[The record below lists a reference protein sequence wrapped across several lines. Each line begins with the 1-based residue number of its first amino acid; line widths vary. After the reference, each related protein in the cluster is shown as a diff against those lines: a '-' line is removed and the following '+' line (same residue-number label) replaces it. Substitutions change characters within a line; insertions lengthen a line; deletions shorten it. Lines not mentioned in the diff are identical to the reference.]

1 MANANTQ
8 GFGLRPA
15 MRVGNTPAIQGQ
27 SKYEIDA
34 GETNAIYNG
43 EPVKVDISASTG
55 GYIVTAAAG
64 TAMVGT
70 LNGVTYTDA
79 TSKKPTFSN
88 YFPTGTTPANSEDVQ
103 AFVNDDPFQEYIV
116 ATDATLGG
124 TVALRQSKIG
134 QTYATTAAAGSTSTG
149 LSSVQISIATA
160 ALTAKQLRIV
170 RIAEDPENEDQT
182 AANCSVIVKVNLH
195 QYLVG
200 SLATGI

>member
-1 MANANTQ
+1 MANKNSQ
-8 GFGLRPA
+8 GFGLKMA

-27 SKYEIDA
+27 SKYQIDA
-34 GETNAIYNG
+34 GHGANIFQG
-43 EPVKVDISASTG
+43 EPVKVNIHAATG
-55 GYIVTAAAG
+55 GYITTAAAG

-70 LNGVTYTDA
+70 LNGVTFTDA

-88 YFPTGTTPANSEDVQ
+88 FFPTGTTPANSEDVT

-149 LSSVQISIATA
+149 LSSVQVSIGTA

-170 RIAEDPENEDQT
+170 RIAEDPENQDQT

>member
-34 GETNAIYNG
+34 GESNAIYNG
-43 EPVKVDISASTG
+43 EPVKVDISTSTG

-88 YFPTGTTPANSEDVQ
+88 FFPTGTTPANSEDVT

>member
-1 MANANTQ
+1 MT
-8 GFGLRPA
+8 
-15 MRVGNTPAIQGQ
+15 
-27 SKYEIDA
+27 
-34 GETNAIYNG
+34 
-43 EPVKVDISASTG
+43 
-55 GYIVTAAAG
+55 
-64 TAMVGT
+64 
-70 LNGVTYTDA
+70 
-79 TSKKPTFSN
+79 
-88 YFPTGTTPANSEDVQ
+88 

>member
-34 GETNAIYNG
+34 GESNAIYNG

>member
-27 SKYEIDA
+27 SKYQIDA
-34 GETNAIYNG
+34 GHGANIFQG

-79 TSKKPTFSN
+79 TTSKPTFSN
-88 YFPTGTTPANSEDVQ
+88 FYKAATTPANSEDVT
-103 AFVNDDPFQEYIV
+103 AFVNDDPFQEYII

-149 LSSVQISIATA
+149 LSSVQLGISTA
-160 ALTAKQLRIV
+160 ATTAKQLRVV